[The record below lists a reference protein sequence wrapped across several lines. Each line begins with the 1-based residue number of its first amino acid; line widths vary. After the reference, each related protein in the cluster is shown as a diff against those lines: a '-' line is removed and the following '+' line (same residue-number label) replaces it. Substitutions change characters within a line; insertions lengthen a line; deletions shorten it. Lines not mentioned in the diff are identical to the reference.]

1 MFLVRALKRVD
12 FPTLGSPTI
21 PIERLTGVSL
31 RGIVGAPC
39 HDRPMPAYVVTLL
52 IGLFAGSAIG
62 YLLSA
67 LKSKDSVG
75 NQALLDDYKAQ
86 LAAERAKT
94 ESAITLN
101 AELLAVKE
109 SVAQLSTQSNEAN
122 RIRTEAEAKL
132 NTTILEMR
140 RASESIFD
148 ETKKIAGALSNSQSR
163 GKFGEAQL
171 ELLLQGAGLRE
182 GHEYT
187 AQRSTTDS
195 DSSGIPDIT
204 VSMPG
209 GSLLFIDSKFPFER
223 FLEAFGTEDQS
234 QRDEYLQLHTKDLMK
249 HVESLAKRG
258 YHKSQG
264 SPDFVVLFVP
274 FETLLSEALR
284 LDPMFLEKAFKVG
297 VTVAT
302 PTSMMALLRTI
313 GYIFTR
319 NKLAENADEIQ
330 KVASTFLKNITL
342 LHTKIVA
349 VGKAISSTSKAYEDL
364 VPTAEKTV
372 LAPARR
378 IHNLGVTGDKDKL
391 AIEYPEAP
399 GAVRDLK
406 SAELD
411 TGDDYIDAEEVDER

>member
-1 MFLVRALKRVD
+1 
-12 FPTLGSPTI
+12 
-21 PIERLTGVSL
+21 
-31 RGIVGAPC
+31 
-39 HDRPMPAYVVTLL
+39 MPAYVVTLL
-52 IGLFAGSAIG
+52 IGVAAGFAIG

-67 LKSKDSVG
+67 LKSKNSSG
-75 NQALLDDYKAQ
+75 NQILLDDYKAQ
-86 LAAERAKT
+86 LEAERGKT
-94 ESAITLN
+94 EGAVKLN
-101 AELLAVKE
+101 AELVAMKE
-109 SVAQLSTQSNEAN
+109 SVKALAQQAN
-122 RIRTEAEAKL
+122 DANLTRTAAEAKL

-148 ETKKIAGALSNSQSR
+148 ETKKIAGALSNSQVR

-171 ELLLQGAGLRE
+171 ELLLQQAGLRE

-187 AQRSTTDS
+187 SQRSTTDA
-195 DSSGIPDIT
+195 DSSGIPDVT
-204 VSMPG
+204 VTMPG
-209 GSLLFIDSKFPFER
+209 GSYLFIDSKFPFDR
-223 FLEAFGTEDQS
+223 FLDAFGTEDQD
-234 QRDEYLQLHTKDLMK
+234 QRDEFLIQHTKDLLK
-249 HVESLAKRG
+249 HVEALAKRG

-284 LDPMFLEKAFKVG
+284 IDPMFLEKAFKVG

-391 AIEYPEAP
+391 AIDYPEAP

-406 SAELD
+406 NNELD
-411 TGDDYIDAEEVDER
+411 GGDDYIDAEEVEQS

>member
-1 MFLVRALKRVD
+1 
-12 FPTLGSPTI
+12 
-21 PIERLTGVSL
+21 
-31 RGIVGAPC
+31 
-39 HDRPMPAYVVTLL
+39 MPANVVLL
-52 IGLFAGSAIG
+52 IIGLFAGGAIG
-62 YLLSA
+62 YLVRGNRSA
-67 LKSKDSVG
+67 SSTADR
-75 NQALLDDYKAQ
+75 ALLDDYKAQ
-86 LAAERAKT
+86 LAAERGKT
-94 ESAITLN
+94 EMAVTLN
-101 AELLAVKE
+101 AELNAMKE
-109 SVAQLSTQSNEAN
+109 SVQRLSTQSNDAN

-132 NTTILEMR
+132 ETTINEMR

-148 ETKKIAGALSNSQSR
+148 ETKKIAGALNNTQVR

-187 AQRSTTDS
+187 RQRSTTDS

-204 VSMPG
+204 VKMPG
-209 GSLLFIDSKFPFER
+209 GSSIFIDSKFPFDR
-223 FLEAFGTEDQS
+223 FLEAFETEVQS
-234 QRDEYLQLHTKDLMK
+234 ARDESLTQHTKDLLK
-249 HVESLAKRG
+249 HVEALAKRG

-284 LDPMFLEKAFKVG
+284 MDPHLLEKAFKVG
-297 VTVAT
+297 VTIAT

-342 LHTKIVA
+342 LHIKIVA
-349 VGKAISSTSKAYEDL
+349 VGKAITSTSKAYEDL

-372 LAPARR
+372 LSPARR
-378 IHNLGVTGDKDKL
+378 IHNLGVIGDKDKL

-399 GAVRDLK
+399 GSMRELK
-406 SAELD
+406 SDELP
-411 TGDDYIDAEEVDER
+411 DDDGFIDAEEITDEER

>member
-1 MFLVRALKRVD
+1 M
-12 FPTLGSPTI
+12 
-21 PIERLTGVSL
+21 
-31 RGIVGAPC
+31 
-39 HDRPMPAYVVTLL
+39 TLL
-52 IGLFAGSAIG
+52 IGLIAGSAIG
-62 YLLSA
+62 YLFSA
-67 LKSKDSVG
+67 LKSKDSAG

-86 LAAERAKT
+86 LEAERTKT
-94 ESAITLN
+94 ESAIKLN
-101 AELLAVKE
+101 AELMAVKE
-109 SVAQLSTQSNEAN
+109 SVAKLTSQSNEAN

-148 ETKKIAGALSNSQSR
+148 ETKKIAGALSNSQTR

-234 QRDEYLQLHTKDLMK
+234 QRDEYLQQHTKDLMK
-249 HVESLAKRG
+249 HVEALAKRG

-297 VTVAT
+297 VTIAT

-406 SAELD
+406 SAELEA
-411 TGDDYIDAEEVDER
+411 GDDYIDAEEVDER

>member
-1 MFLVRALKRVD
+1 
-12 FPTLGSPTI
+12 
-21 PIERLTGVSL
+21 
-31 RGIVGAPC
+31 
-39 HDRPMPAYVVTLL
+39 MPAYVVTLL
-52 IGLFAGSAIG
+52 IGLMAGAAIG
-62 YLLSA
+62 YLIA
-67 LKSKDSVG
+67 RLKSASSVADR
-75 NQALLDDYKAQ
+75 ALLDDYKSQ
-86 LAAERAKT
+86 LEAERSKT
-94 ESAITLN
+94 ESAVKVT
-101 AELLAVKE
+101 AELVAMKE
-109 SVAQLSTQSNEAN
+109 SVEKLSTQANEAN

-148 ETKKIAGALSNSQSR
+148 ETKKIAGALSNSQTR

-182 GHEYT
+182 DQEYFR
-187 AQRSTTDS
+187 QKSTTDS

-204 VSMPG
+204 VKMPG
-209 GSLLFIDSKFPFER
+209 GSHIFIDSKFPFDR
-223 FLEAFGTEDQS
+223 FLEAFDPANNGEQ
-234 QRDEYLQLHTKDLMK
+234 DELLQAHTKDLLK
-249 HVESLAKRG
+249 HIEALAKRG

-284 LDPMFLEKAFKVG
+284 LDSHLLEKAFKVG

-372 LAPARR
+372 LSPARR

-399 GAVRDLK
+399 ASVRELK
-406 SAELD
+406 SDEL
-411 TGDDYIDAEEVDER
+411 GDDDFIDAEEITDGDK

>member
-1 MFLVRALKRVD
+1 M
-12 FPTLGSPTI
+12 PSYI
-21 PIERLTGVSL
+21 VSL
-31 RGIVGAPC
+31 IFG
-39 HDRPMPAYVVTLL
+39 LL
-52 IGLFAGSAIG
+52 AGGAIG
-62 YLLSA
+62 YLLRA
-67 LKSKDSVG
+67 LKSGSAVADR
-75 NQALLDDYKAQ
+75 ALLDDYKSQ
-86 LAAERAKT
+86 LAAERDKT
-94 ESAITLN
+94 ESSVKLN
-101 AELLAVKE
+101 AELNAVKE
-109 SVAQLSTQSNEAN
+109 SVQKLSSQSNEAN

-132 NTTILEMR
+132 ETTINEMR

-148 ETKKIAGALSNSQSR
+148 ETKKIAGALSNTQTR

-171 ELLLQGAGLRE
+171 ELLLQGAGLRD
-182 GHEYT
+182 GHEYSR
-187 AQRSTTDS
+187 QKSTTDA

-204 VSMPG
+204 VKMPG
-209 GSLLFIDSKFPFER
+209 GSSIFIDSKFPFDR

-234 QRDEYLQLHTKDLMK
+234 QRDEYLTSRTKDLLK
-249 HVESLAKRG
+249 HVEALAKRG
-258 YHKSQG
+258 YHKSVG

-284 LDPMFLEKAFKVG
+284 IDPNLLEKAFKVG
-297 VTVAT
+297 VTIAT

-349 VGKAISSTSKAYEDL
+349 VGKAISSTAKAYEDL

-372 LAPARR
+372 LSPARR
-378 IHNLGVTGDKDKL
+378 IHNLGVSGDKDKL

-399 GAVRDLK
+399 ASVRELK
-406 SAELD
+406 SDEIS
-411 TGDDYIDAEEVDER
+411 GDDDFIDAEEISEEDR

>member
-1 MFLVRALKRVD
+1 
-12 FPTLGSPTI
+12 
-21 PIERLTGVSL
+21 
-31 RGIVGAPC
+31 
-39 HDRPMPAYVVTLL
+39 MPAYLTPLL
-52 IGLFAGSAIG
+52 IGVFTGITIG

-67 LKSKDSVG
+67 LKFKNSSGD
-75 NQALLDDYKAQ
+75 QALLKDYKSQ
-86 LAAERAKT
+86 LDAERSKT
-94 ESAITLN
+94 EGAIKLN
-101 AELLAVKE
+101 AELVAMKE
-109 SVAQLSTQSNEAN
+109 SVNKLSEQSNEAN

-132 NTTILEMR
+132 NATISEMR

-148 ETKKIAGALSNSQSR
+148 ETKKIAGALSNTQTR

-171 ELLLQGAGLRE
+171 ELLLEGAGLRQ

-187 AQRSTTDS
+187 SQRSTTDS
-195 DSSGIPDIT
+195 DSTGIPDVT
-204 VSMPG
+204 VNMPG
-209 GSLLFIDSKFPFER
+209 GSLLFIDSKFPFDR
-223 FLEAFGTEDQS
+223 FLDAFATQDQNE
-234 QRDEYLQLHTKDLMK
+234 RDEFLQLHTKDLLK
-249 HVESLAKRG
+249 HVEALAKRG

-284 LDPMFLEKAFKVG
+284 LDPMLLEKAFKAG
-297 VTVAT
+297 VTIAT

-313 GYIFTR
+313 GYIFSR

-378 IHNLGVTGDKDKL
+378 IHNLGVAGDKDKL
-391 AIEYPEAP
+391 AIAYPEAP
-399 GAVRDLK
+399 GAVRELK
-406 SAELD
+406 STELES
-411 TGDDYIDAEEVDER
+411 GDDYIDAEEVEEQ

>member
-1 MFLVRALKRVD
+1 
-12 FPTLGSPTI
+12 
-21 PIERLTGVSL
+21 
-31 RGIVGAPC
+31 
-39 HDRPMPAYVVTLL
+39 MPAYLTPLL
-52 IGLFAGSAIG
+52 IGVFTGITIG

-67 LKSKDSVG
+67 LKFKNSSGD
-75 NQALLDDYKAQ
+75 QALLKDYKAQ
-86 LAAERAKT
+86 LDAERSKT
-94 ESAITLN
+94 EGAVKLN
-101 AELLAVKE
+101 AELVAMKE
-109 SVAQLSTQSNEAN
+109 SVNKLSEQSNEAN

-132 NTTILEMR
+132 NTTISEMR

-148 ETKKIAGALSNSQSR
+148 ETKKIAGALSNTQTR

-171 ELLLQGAGLRE
+171 ELLLEGAGLRQ

-187 AQRSTTDS
+187 SQRSTTDS
-195 DSSGIPDIT
+195 DSTGIPDVT
-204 VSMPG
+204 VNMPG
-209 GSLLFIDSKFPFER
+209 GSLLFIDSKFPFDR
-223 FLEAFGTEDQS
+223 FLDAFATQDQNE
-234 QRDEYLQLHTKDLMK
+234 RDEFLQLHTKDLLK
-249 HVESLAKRG
+249 HVEALAKRG

-284 LDPMFLEKAFKVG
+284 LDPMLLEKAFKAG
-297 VTVAT
+297 VTIAT

-313 GYIFTR
+313 GYIFSR

-378 IHNLGVTGDKDKL
+378 IHNLGVAGDKDKL
-391 AIEYPEAP
+391 AIAYPEAP
-399 GAVRDLK
+399 GAVRELK

-411 TGDDYIDAEEVDER
+411 SGDDYIDAEEVEEQ

>member
-1 MFLVRALKRVD
+1 
-12 FPTLGSPTI
+12 
-21 PIERLTGVSL
+21 
-31 RGIVGAPC
+31 
-39 HDRPMPAYVVTLL
+39 MPAYLTPLL
-52 IGLFAGSAIG
+52 IGVFTGITIG

-67 LKSKDSVG
+67 LKFKNSPGD
-75 NQALLDDYKAQ
+75 QALLKDYKLQ
-86 LAAERAKT
+86 LDAERSKT
-94 ESAITLN
+94 EGAIKLN
-101 AELLAVKE
+101 AELVAMKE
-109 SVAQLSTQSNEAN
+109 SVNKLSEQSNEAN

-132 NTTILEMR
+132 NATISEMR

-148 ETKKIAGALSNSQSR
+148 ETKKIAGALSNTQTR

-171 ELLLQGAGLRE
+171 ELLLEGAGLRQ

-187 AQRSTTDS
+187 SQRSTTDS
-195 DSSGIPDIT
+195 DSTGIPDVT
-204 VSMPG
+204 VNMPG
-209 GSLLFIDSKFPFER
+209 GSLLFIDSKFPFDR
-223 FLEAFGTEDQS
+223 FLDAFATQDQNE
-234 QRDEYLQLHTKDLMK
+234 RDEFLQLHTKDLLK
-249 HVESLAKRG
+249 HVEALAKRG

-284 LDPMFLEKAFKVG
+284 LDPMLLEKAFKAG
-297 VTVAT
+297 VTIAT

-313 GYIFTR
+313 GYIFSR

-378 IHNLGVTGDKDKL
+378 IHNLGVAGDKDKL
-391 AIEYPEAP
+391 AIAYPEAP
-399 GAVRDLK
+399 GAVRELK
-406 SAELD
+406 SAELES
-411 TGDDYIDAEEVDER
+411 GDDYIDAEEVEEQ

>member
-1 MFLVRALKRVD
+1 
-12 FPTLGSPTI
+12 
-21 PIERLTGVSL
+21 
-31 RGIVGAPC
+31 
-39 HDRPMPAYVVTLL
+39 MPAYLVTLL
-52 IGLFAGSAIG
+52 IGLIAVAAIG
-62 YLLSA
+62 FLFSS
-67 LKSKDSVG
+67 LKSKDSAG
-75 NQALLDDYKAQ
+75 NQALLDDYKVQ
-86 LAAERAKT
+86 LEAERKKT
-94 ESAITLN
+94 ETAITLN
-101 AELLAVKE
+101 AELVAVKD
-109 SVAQLSTQSNEAN
+109 SVSKLTTQSNEAN

-148 ETKKIAGALSNSQSR
+148 ETKKIAGALSNSQTR

-187 AQRSTTDS
+187 AQRSTTDA
-195 DSSGIPDIT
+195 DSSGIPDVT
-204 VSMPG
+204 VNMPG
-209 GSLLFIDSKFPFER
+209 GSQLFIDSKFPFER
-223 FLEAFGTEDQS
+223 FLEAFGTDDQTE
-234 QRDEYLQLHTKDLMK
+234 RDQYLQQHTKDLLK
-249 HVESLAKRG
+249 HVEALAKRG

-284 LDPMFLEKAFKVG
+284 LDPMLLEKSFKVG
-297 VTVAT
+297 VTIAT

-319 NKLAENADEIQ
+319 NKLADNADEIQ

-349 VGKAISSTSKAYEDL
+349 VGKAISQTSKAYEDL

-391 AIEYPEAP
+391 AITYPDAP

-411 TGDDYIDAEEVDER
+411 GNDDYIDAEEVDE

>member
-1 MFLVRALKRVD
+1 
-12 FPTLGSPTI
+12 
-21 PIERLTGVSL
+21 
-31 RGIVGAPC
+31 
-39 HDRPMPAYVVTLL
+39 MPAYLTPLL
-52 IGLFAGSAIG
+52 IGVLTGITIG

-67 LKSKDSVG
+67 LKFKNSSGD
-75 NQALLDDYKAQ
+75 QALLKDYKSQ
-86 LAAERAKT
+86 LDAERSKT
-94 ESAITLN
+94 EGAIKLN
-101 AELLAVKE
+101 AELVAMKE
-109 SVAQLSTQSNEAN
+109 SVNKLSQQSNEAN

-132 NTTILEMR
+132 NTTISEMR

-148 ETKKIAGALSNSQSR
+148 ETKKIAGALSNTQTR

-171 ELLLQGAGLRE
+171 ELLLEGAGLRQ

-187 AQRSTTDS
+187 SQRSTTDS
-195 DSSGIPDIT
+195 DSTGIPDVT
-204 VSMPG
+204 VNMPG
-209 GSLLFIDSKFPFER
+209 GSLLFIDSKFPFDR
-223 FLEAFGTEDQS
+223 FLDAFATQDQS
-234 QRDEYLQLHTKDLMK
+234 ERDEFLQLHTKDLLK
-249 HVESLAKRG
+249 HVEALAKRG

-284 LDPMFLEKAFKVG
+284 LDPMLLEKAFKAG
-297 VTVAT
+297 VTIAT

-313 GYIFTR
+313 GYIFSR

-342 LHTKIVA
+342 LHTKNVA

-378 IHNLGVTGDKDKL
+378 IHNLGVAGDKDKL
-391 AIEYPEAP
+391 AIAYPEAP
-399 GAVRDLK
+399 GAVRELK

-411 TGDDYIDAEEVDER
+411 GGDDYIDAEEVEEQ